1 MKIEKFLIGVL
12 LLLSLLAI
20 AIFFSKGS
28 SAAVTSSLTE
38 VEVNRMQDVSI
49 TEASVEVVS
58 LKKISKEN
66 NTTLSKK
73 TTNID
78 LVKATRLVP
87 PIKKVAKKAV
97 KNTSRFKSKQ
107 ITHKGKKYLTVK
119 SPYTKRIWLDRNLGA
134 YKVCSSFDDKACYG
148 DHYQWG
154 RNSDGHQNASSTT
167 APEQATDVNM
177 AGVSFITT
185 STSPYDWTQTDNSGK
200 QRAKNWSKADGTSV
214 CPVGYRVPTIIELE
228 SETIGS
234 SKGMSN
240 NKAAYTNFLK
250 FPSSGN
256 SFYGAGSSGNV
267 GSSGFVWSSDS
278 NGSNSGALHF
288 SSSTAYIGYD
298 ARALGFSVRCI
309 QDKTLP
315 TASKTANAGV
325 DQTVMDGTTVKLI
338 ASGGSNSKGTI
349 ANYTW
354 KENAKV
360 LSTKKSFSKSNFSL
374 GVHNITLTVVYKDG
388 TSSSDRVIVTVVEFI
403 SQIITHKDL
412 EYKTL
417 LSPHTKRVWL
427 DRNLGAIRVCK
438 ALYDK
443 SCYGDYYQW
452 GRNSDGHQKGKSF
465 KTSLMSTDLKS
476 AGNNFIT
483 DNGKHSFDWTVLD
496 SDGSMR
502 SANWSATD
510 GHSICPVGY
519 RVPTITEIEAETTGS
534 SKGMLNNKVAYA
546 NFLKI
551 PSSGYRSGES
561 GSLDG
566 RGSYGV
572 VWSTSASG
580 AYSGALH
587 FSSNDADIG
596 NFNRADGITVR
607 CIGK

>member
-1 MKIEKFLIGVL
+1 MKINKLYIGVFLILG
-12 LLLSLLAI
+12 LLAI
-20 AIFFSKGS
+20 GLVFSKKNDTNSGKVPKIS
-28 SAAVTSSLTE
+28 TLKEVVVNEIQDVNVTDVLTPTEIIVEPFVE
-38 VEVNRMQDVSI
+38 VENVVAETTQLVS
-49 TEASVEVVS
+49 
-58 LKKISKEN
+58 
-66 NTTLSKK
+66 
-73 TTNID
+73 
-78 LVKATRLVP
+78 

-97 KNTSRFKSKQ
+97 KAKSSFKAEQ
-107 ITHKGKKYLTVK
+107 ITHKGKKYLTVE
-119 SPYTKRIWLDRNLGA
+119 SPYTERVWLDRNLGA
-134 YKVCSSFDDKACYG
+134 SKVCSSYKDESCYG

-154 RNSDGHQNASSTT
+154 RSSDGHQNASSTT
-167 APEQATDVNM
+167 ASEQATDVNM

-185 STSPYDWTQTDNSGK
+185 STSPYDWTESDNSGK
-200 QRAKNWSKADGTSV
+200 QRATNWSKADGTSV
-214 CPVGYRVPTIIELE
+214 CPVGYRVPTIVELE
-228 SETIGS
+228 SETTGS
-234 SKGMSN
+234 SKGMPN
-240 NKAAYTNFLK
+240 NKAAYANFLK
-250 FPSSGN
+250 FPSAGN
-256 SFYGAGSSGNV
+256 SFYGAGSSGNM

-278 NGSNSGALHF
+278 NGSLSGALHF
-288 SSSTAYIGYD
+288 SSSAAYIGYD
-298 ARALGFSVRCI
+298 ARALGYSVRCI

-325 DQTVMDGTTVKLI
+325 DQTVMDGTTVKLT

-349 ANYTW
+349 ASYMW

-360 LSTKKSFSKSNFSL
+360 LSTKKSFSKSDFSL

-388 TSSSDRVIVTVVEFI
+388 TSSSDKVIVTVVEFI
-403 SQIITHKDL
+403 SKTITHQNL

-483 DNGKHSFDWTVLD
+483 DYGKNSYDWTVLD
-496 SDGSMR
+496 SDGRLR
-502 SANWSATD
+502 SENWSKTD
-510 GHSICPVGY
+510 GSSICPVGY
-519 RVPTITEIEAETTGS
+519 RVPTLAELRGETISISNAKSNNTELYKS
-534 SKGMLNNKVAYA
+534 
-546 NFLKI
+546 FLKF
-551 PSSGYRSGES
+551 PSSGFRSGES

-572 VWSTSASG
+572 VWSSSAKG
-580 AYSGALH
+580 AYSSALH

-596 NFNRADGITVR
+596 NLNRADGATVR
-607 CIGK
+607 CIGE